1 MAQKTITAKI
11 TEAKKNKGTAIITV
25 EFDDGKGKWQKIY
38 TQSQEVV
45 VLDDFKKMIEGDI
58 RKDLK
63 QPDQLNEVTPTVGQ
77 TFTITL

>member
-1 MAQKTITAKI
+1 MAVKTITAKI
-11 TEAKKNKGTAIITV
+11 TKAETNKGTAIITV

-45 VLDDFKKMIEGDI
+45 VLADFKKMIEADI

-63 QPDQLNEVTPTVGQ
+63 EPGQLSEVTPTVGQ
-77 TFTITL
+77 TFTITI